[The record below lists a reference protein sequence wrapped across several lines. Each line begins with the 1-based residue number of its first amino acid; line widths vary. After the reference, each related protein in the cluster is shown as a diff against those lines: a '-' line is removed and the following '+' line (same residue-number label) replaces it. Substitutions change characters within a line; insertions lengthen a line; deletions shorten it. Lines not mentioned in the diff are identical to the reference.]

1 MKRKKPACGSALQ
14 ARIILSA
21 GDKSRSMSGGIEAA
35 IHHQAATK
43 EQFMQKLDW
52 PRRALPW
59 WSSKDNPPFA
69 LLSSIR
75 KDAERLSIS
84 AF

>member
-1 MKRKKPACGSALQ
+1 
-14 ARIILSA
+14 
-21 GDKSRSMSGGIEAA
+21 
-35 IHHQAATK
+35 
-43 EQFMQKLDW
+43 MQKLDW

-75 KDAERLSIS
+75 KDVERLID
-84 AF
+84 